1 MEIEHG
7 EILDK
12 GMSYTFIIIVAVVK
26 SVALDFG
33 FLYQNFL
40 GAHMLYT
47 MNVYYF
53 SFNFFNV
60 KKYLLK

>member
-1 MEIEHG
+1 
-7 EILDK
+7 
-12 GMSYTFIIIVAVVK
+12 MSYTFIIIVAVVK